1 MCSPLIADLVMVFGF
16 RVGDLAMV
24 FGFRVGDLA
33 MVFREWQ
40 HNRPWCLGVL
50 ANLLAKCKTMS
61 KDL

>member
-1 MCSPLIADLVMVFGF
+1 MCSPLIADLV
-16 RVGDLAMV
+16 MV

-40 HNRPWCLGVL
+40 HNRPWCLGAL